1 MVIGRFQDRVEKLN
15 TLIEQ
20 SMGVFDKALPSF
32 SIFFEKYPFDYQILQ
47 QKYPE
52 NWQQIEQLQQQAGE
66 AQDDVS
72 LEQINH
78 QIQSLE
84 FSLYLQYL
92 SEQNPKLA
100 QILQQLVSANGDFGV
115 LSEGDLTFMMQEFVG
130 LTLEKYKD
138 KNLTQVFEQMGGSGF
153 ETFFKDLFDF
163 QKNTLSI

>member
-1 MVIGRFQDRVEKLN
+1 MIGRFQDRVEKLN
-15 TLIEQ
+15 SLIEQ

-52 NWQQIEQLQQQAGE
+52 NWQQIEQLQKQAGE
-66 AQDDVS
+66 TQDDVS

-153 ETFFKDLFDF
+153 EPFFRDLFDF
-163 QKNTLSI
+163 QKNTLNI

>member
-1 MVIGRFQDRVEKLN
+1 MIGRFQDRVEKLN

-52 NWQQIEQLQQQAGE
+52 NWQQIEQLQKQAGE

-72 LEQINH
+72 LEQINR

-92 SEQNPKLA
+92 SEQNPQLA
-100 QILQQLVSANGDFGV
+100 QILQQLVSTNGDFGI
-115 LSEGDLTFMMQEFVG
+115 LSEGDLSFMMQEFVG

-153 ETFFKDLFDF
+153 ETFFRDLFDF

>member
-1 MVIGRFQDRVEKLN
+1 MIGRFQDRVEKLN

-153 ETFFKDLFDF
+153 ETSFKDLFDF

>member
-1 MVIGRFQDRVEKLN
+1 MIGRFQDRVEKLN

-52 NWQQIEQLQQQAGE
+52 TWQQIEQLQQQAGE

-153 ETFFKDLFDF
+153 EPFFRDLFDF
-163 QKNTLSI
+163 QKNTLNI